1 MTTPLNSK
9 MAALIRKSLLTYM
22 MMNRLKRLKKDAIE
36 WDKQEINED
45 YSPLSCHSLLY
56 ECFLLFVEKNDC
68 GVYQG
73 K

>member
-36 WDKQEINED
+36 RDKQVINED
-45 YSPLSCHSLLY
+45 YSPLSYYSLLY